1 MIKHIDPKKKLSKKL
16 VYKRS
21 FPGKTGD
28 QICSIIDDIY
38 ADVEPSRVIIHA
50 GTNNLQSRSVHSCVF
65 NMEYLALKTR
75 GKFQNAKIAISG
87 LTHRQEDTDASAK
100 LLEVNI
106 KLKEMTTRN
115 GLTLWTIHTY

>member
-1 MIKHIDPKKKLSKKL
+1 
-16 VYKRS
+16 
-21 FPGKTGD
+21 
-28 QICSIIDDIY
+28 
-38 ADVEPSRVIIHA
+38 
-50 GTNNLQSRSVHSCVF
+50 
-65 NMEYLALKTR
+65 MEYLTLKTR

-87 LTHRQEDTDASAK
+87 LAHRQKDTDASAK